1 MQVLKEY
8 LGFSATALNLR
19 ERRNNIL
26 GSNIANAATPG
37 YKARDINFEQILKA
51 KEGDGNLS
59 NSSQRH
65 FSFAGAGTS
74 DRLQFRQSMNPSV
87 DGNTVELSVEQME
100 FSENSLRYVSSL
112 NFLNSRISGLMS
124 AIRGE

>member
-19 ERRNNIL
+19 ERRNNII
-26 GSNIANAATPG
+26 GSNIANAATPN

-51 KEGDGNLS
+51 KEGEGDLK

-65 FSFAGAGTS
+65 FAFSSAGANGK
-74 DRLQFRQSMNPSV
+74 LQFRQSMNPSL

-112 NFLNSRISGLMS
+112 NFLNSRISGLLS